1 MKVAKTADW
10 RDGVPFDTP
19 MLAAEVAPGEPT
31 RCFVCGTD
39 SEPRERTELWAVK
52 HQHPHHHDGYVRFY
66 CSEHTPE
73 IERPVAP
80 IVPVAKAS
88 GRRPAARP
96 AGTGERQLPLR
107 RTPVPDEKPR
117 AMCPDCFIEVSAL
130 GLCGV
135 CGQTVAVA

>member
-19 MLAAEVAPGEPT
+19 VIAAEVAPGEPT

-39 SEPRERTELWAVK
+39 SEPLDRSELWAVK
-52 HQHPHHHDGYVRFY
+52 HEHPHHHDGYVRFY
-66 CSEHTPE
+66 CAEHTPK

-80 IVPVAKAS
+80 IVPISKA
-88 GRRPAARP
+88 GARRPAARP
-96 AGTGERQLPLR
+96 AGSSERQAPAR
-107 RTPVPDEKPR
+107 RPSVADEKPR
-117 AMCPDCFIEVSAL
+117 AMCPNCFIEVSAL

-135 CGQTVAVA
+135 CGETVA

>member
-19 MLAAEVAPGEPT
+19 VIAAEVAPGEPT

-39 SEPRERTELWAVK
+39 SEPRDRSEVWAVK
-52 HQHPHHHDGYVRFY
+52 HEHPHHHDGFVRFY
-66 CSEHTPE
+66 CAEHTPK

-80 IVPVAKAS
+80 IAPLSKAS
-88 GRRPAARP
+88 ARRPAARP
-96 AGTGERQLPLR
+96 AGSSERQQPAR
-107 RTPVPDEKPR
+107 RPSAVDEKPR
-117 AMCPDCFIEVSAL
+117 AMCPNCFIEVSAL

-135 CGQTVAVA
+135 CGETVA

>member
-19 MLAAEVAPGEPT
+19 MVAAEVAPGEPT
-31 RCFVCGTD
+31 RCFVCGTE
-39 SEPRERTELWAVK
+39 SEPLDRTELWAVK

-66 CSEHTPE
+66 CAEHTPK
-73 IERPVAP
+73 IARPVAP
-80 IVPVAKAS
+80 TIPVAKS
-88 GRRPAARP
+88 GARRAAPRP
-96 AGTGERQLPLR
+96 AGSSERQAPAVR
-107 RTPVPDEKPR
+107 RSPVTDEKPR

-135 CGQTVAVA
+135 CGQTVA